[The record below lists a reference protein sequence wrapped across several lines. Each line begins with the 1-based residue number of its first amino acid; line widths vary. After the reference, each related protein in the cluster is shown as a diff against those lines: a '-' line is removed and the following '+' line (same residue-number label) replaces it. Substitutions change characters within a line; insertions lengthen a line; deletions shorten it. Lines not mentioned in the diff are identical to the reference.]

1 MRFLPDNL
9 AGVSPITEFRES
21 GLPAAA
27 AFFWQW
33 VQHPRETGA
42 ISPSSPFLA
51 RAMAREAVAAGDGM
65 VIELGA
71 GTGVITQALVDAGVT
86 PERLLIVEKNPALA
100 ASLRRRFADARI
112 IEGDATQID
121 RMMRLHDGLAVS
133 AIVSGLPLILFD
145 LRQQYVLLKKSFD
158 LLKPAGR
165 FLQFTYGPALPVP
178 RQIPDRLG
186 LRAERAAFILRNV
199 PPATLW
205 RFERARLHP

>member
-1 MRFLPDNL
+1 MRLLPGNMMEIP
-9 AGVSPITEFRES
+9 PIAEFRQNH
-21 GLPAAA
+21 LPAAA
-27 AFFWQW
+27 SFFWQW

-71 GTGVITQALVDAGVT
+71 GTGVITQALVEAGVT
-86 PERLLIVEKNPALA
+86 PERLLIVEKNPSLA
-100 ASLRRRFADARI
+100 KALRRRFADARI
-112 IEGDATQID
+112 VEGDATQID
-121 RMMRLHDGLAVS
+121 RIMHRHDGMAVS

-145 LRQQYVLLKKSFD
+145 LRRQYALLKKSFD
-158 LLKPAGR
+158 VLKPQGR
-165 FLQFTYGPALPVP
+165 FLQFTYGPTVPVP
-178 RQIPDRLG
+178 RQIPERLA

-205 RFERARLHP
+205 RFERKA